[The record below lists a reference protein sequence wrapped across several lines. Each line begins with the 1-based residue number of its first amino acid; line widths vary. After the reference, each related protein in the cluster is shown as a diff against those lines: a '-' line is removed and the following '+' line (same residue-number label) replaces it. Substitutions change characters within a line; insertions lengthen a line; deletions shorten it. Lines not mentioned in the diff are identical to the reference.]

1 MTRKTAIL
9 ISGRGSNMAALIEA
23 AKAADYPAEIA
34 CVISNRPAAPGL
46 AIARE
51 AGIAT
56 FSFDHKDYPTRENFD
71 QAMQEVLVAQGVE
84 YIACAGFMRVMSD
97 AFVNDWAGRMLN
109 IHPSLLPLFKGVDPH
124 ERALEAGMRVHGCTV
139 HFITPELD
147 AGPIIAQAAVPILAG
162 DTVETLA
169 ARVLT
174 AEHRLYPRALALVA
188 SGKATLSAN
197 RVFLNAPVDE
207 AQRLWSPDVDTGRS
221 T

>member
-1 MTRKTAIL
+1 M
-9 ISGRGSNMAALIEA
+9 
-23 AKAADYPAEIA
+23 
-34 CVISNRPAAPGL
+34 
-46 AIARE
+46 
-51 AGIAT
+51 
-56 FSFDHKDYPTRENFD
+56 
-71 QAMQEVLVAQGVE
+71 AQGVE

-147 AGPIIAQAAVPILAG
+147 AGPIIAQAAVPILPG

-221 T
+221 A

>member
-9 ISGRGSNMAALIEA
+9 ISGRGTNMAALIEA
-23 AKAADYPAEIA
+23 ARAPDYPAEIA
-34 CVISNRPAAPGL
+34 CVISNRPSAPGL

-56 FSFDHKDYPTRENFD
+56 FGLNHKDYATRENFD
-71 QAMQEVLVAQGVE
+71 QAMQELLVAQGVE

-97 AFVNDWAGRMLN
+97 DFVNNWAGRMLN

-124 ERALEAGMRVHGCTV
+124 ERALEAGMRVSGCTV

-147 AGPIIAQAAVPILAG
+147 AGPIIAQAVVPVLPG
-162 DTVETLA
+162 DTAETLA

-197 RVFLNAPVDE
+197 RVFLSAPVDE
-207 AQRLWSPDVDTGRS
+207 AQRLFSPDVEAGS
-221 T
+221 AA

>member
-9 ISGRGSNMAALIEA
+9 ISGRGTNMAALIEA
-23 AKAADYPAEIA
+23 AKAPDYPAEIC

-51 AGIAT
+51 AGVAT
-56 FSFDHKDYPTRENFD
+56 FGLDHRDFEAREGFD
-71 QAMQEVLVAQGVE
+71 QAMQELLVAQGVE
-84 YIACAGFMRVMSD
+84 YVACAGFMRVMSD
-97 AFVNDWAGRMLN
+97 QFVNKWTGRMLN
-109 IHPSLLPLFKGVDPH
+109 IHPSLLPLFKGVDPQ
-124 ERALEAGMRVHGCTV
+124 ERALEAGMRVSGCTV

-147 AGPIIAQAAVPILAG
+147 SGPIIAQAVVPVLPG
-162 DTVETLA
+162 DTAETLA

-197 RVFLNAPVDE
+197 RVFLSAPVDE
-207 AQRLWSPDVDTGRS
+207 TQRLWSPDIEAGGTA
-221 T
+221 